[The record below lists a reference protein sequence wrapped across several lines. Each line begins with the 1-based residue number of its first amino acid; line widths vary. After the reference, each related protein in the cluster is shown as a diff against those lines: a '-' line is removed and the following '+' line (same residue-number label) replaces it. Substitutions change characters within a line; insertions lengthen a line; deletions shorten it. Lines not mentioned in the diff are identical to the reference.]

1 MSKRIYIL
9 GILLLFVAAVS
20 SCRIK
25 EMEPGH
31 SSSTRPLG
39 GKIAF
44 EIGTAQSVVPQTK
57 GFAGSQQGTKSFVCV
72 EGQDSLYLA
81 CTVVDNNDPVYVP
94 DAPAVKGLPVTSENM
109 TSFYVAANLTPQ
121 LKYFPLTLV
130 NESRKSE
137 NVYTLDYYWP
147 QNSLDFYAANFYP
160 SRENIIFG
168 YDEDGTPTGT
178 FSYTLP
184 KPDNNFNDAAAQPD
198 YAFAIAQGLTEEEV
212 LESNDGIVPLKFSHC
227 LTSVTFKIGSQFMDP
242 EGRVVEKVE
251 IIGVPSSGICTFHPD
266 QNGDMVYAWN
276 TEESDLETYAQKIS
290 DADETATNI
299 ANNQIINNGELTFM
313 LIPYDFSDSEAKIR
327 ITFKL
332 HSDREE
338 HKHTFVLEKDIYDLF
353 ADSAPK
359 EWYPG
364 KKYIYTIV
372 GEEVVEIDFEVEDEF
387 INDDTIIGGDFAIT
401 NTGNSPVYVRAYIVG
416 WWEDET
422 GIHVAPWTVTDG
434 KFTGTGWANDGF
446 TFSGEGSDWKIGPD
460 GFFYY
465 QKVLSPNETASKLF
479 DTYTLTADP
488 PVLGAKL
495 VLNVVTQA
503 ILHYRVN
510 DSEVWQ
516 GMIGATNSTTQSEG
530 YIYDSL
536 NWK

>member
-1 MSKRIYIL
+1 MSRRIYIL

-25 EMEPGH
+25 EMEPGQT
-31 SSSTRPLG
+31 SSTRPLG

-44 EIGTAQSVVPQTK
+44 ELGTAKSVVPQTK
-57 GFAGSQQGTKSFVCV
+57 GFAGSQQGTRSFVCV
-72 EGQDSLYLA
+72 EGRDSLYLE
-81 CTVVDNNDPVYVP
+81 CTVADNNDPVFVP
-94 DAPAVKGLPVTSENM
+94 DAPAVKGLPVTTQNM
-109 TSFYVAANLTPQ
+109 NEFYIAANLTPE

-184 KPDNNFNDAAAQPD
+184 APDKTNFNDAAAQPD
-198 YAFAIAQGLTEEEV
+198 YAFAIAQGVTEEEV
-212 LESNDGIVPLKFSHC
+212 LESNDGIVPLKFAHC

-242 EGRVVEKVE
+242 EGRIVEKVE
-251 IIGVPSSGICTFHPD
+251 IIDVPSSGICTFYPD

-276 TEESDLETYAQKIS
+276 TEESKLETYAQKIS

-313 LIPYDFSDSEAKIR
+313 LIPYDFSDSKAKIR
-327 ITFKL
+327 ITFQL

-338 HKHTFVLEKDIYDLF
+338 YKHTMVVEKNIYELF
-353 ADSAPK
+353 AASSSK
-359 EWYPG
+359 EWYAG

-372 GEEVVEIDFEVEDEF
+372 GEEVVEIEVSDEF
-387 INDDTIIGGDFAIT
+387 INNDPIIIGNLDIT
-401 NTGNSPVYVRAYIVG
+401 NTSNCPVYVRAYVVG
-416 WWEDET
+416 WWENEAGDVV
-422 GIHVAPWTVTDG
+422 HPWVKTDG
-434 KFTGTGWANDGF
+434 QWSGTQWTDGAF
-446 TFSGEGSDWKIGPD
+446 APGAGKWKLGGD

-465 QKVLSPNETASKLF
+465 SQPLWSGDSADPLF
-479 DTYTLTADP
+479 DTYTLQQTTP
-488 PVLGAKL
+488 PVIGARL
-495 VLNVVTQA
+495 ILNVVTQA
-503 ILHYRVN
+503 VIHCKASQAWPEL
-510 DSEVWQ
+510 SALTA
-516 GMIGATNSTTQSEG
+516 GAAE
-530 YIYDSL
+530 
-536 NWK
+536 

>member
-9 GILLLFVAAVS
+9 GILLLFAAVVS

-25 EMEPGH
+25 EMEPDWN
-31 SSSTRPLG
+31 SSTRLG
-39 GKIAF
+39 KQIALKL
-44 EIGTAQSVVPQTK
+44 GTAQSVVPQTK
-57 GFAGSQQGTKSFVCV
+57 GSSASQQNSRTFLCI
-72 EGQDSLYLA
+72 EGNDSLFLA
-81 CTVVDNNDPVYVP
+81 CTVMDNNDPVVSP
-94 DAPAVKGLPVTSENM
+94 VGPAVKGLPVTTQNM
-109 TSFYVAANLTPQ
+109 DEFYIAANFTQKLDPTKK
-121 LKYFPLTLV
+121 LAYFPLTCV
-130 NESRKSE
+130 DESNKAG

-147 QNSLDFYAANFYP
+147 QNTLDFYAANFYP
-160 SRENIIFG
+160 SKENIIFG
-168 YDEDGTPTGT
+168 YEDETLTGT

-184 KPDNNFNDAAAQPD
+184 APDKETFNDAAALPD
-198 YAFAIAQGLTEEEV
+198 YAFAITQGVSEV
-212 LESNDGIVPLKFSHC
+212 SINATNDGIVPLKFSHC

-251 IIGVPSSGICTFHPD
+251 IIGVPSSGICTFYPD

-276 TEESDLETYAQKIS
+276 TEESELETYAQKIS
-290 DADETATNI
+290 AADETATNI

-372 GEEVVEIDFEVEDEF
+372 GEEFVEIEVSDEF
-387 INDDTIIGGDFAIT
+387 INNDPIVKGNLDIT
-401 NTGNSPVYVRAYIVG
+401 NTSNCPVCVRAYVVG
-416 WWEDET
+416 WWENEAGDVV
-422 GIHVAPWTVTDG
+422 HPWVKTDG
-434 KFTGTGWANDGF
+434 QWSGTQWTDGVF
-446 TFSGEGSDWKIGPD
+446 VPGAGMWKLGGD

-465 QKVLSPNETASKLF
+465 SQPLWSGDSADPLF
-479 DTYTLTADP
+479 DTYTLQQTTP
-488 PVLGAKL
+488 PVTGARL
-495 VLNVVTQA
+495 ILNVVTQA
-503 ILHYRVN
+503 VIHYKA
-510 DSEVWQ
+510 SEAWPELSALTAGV
-516 GMIGATNSTTQSEG
+516 AE
-530 YIYDSL
+530 
-536 NWK
+536 